1 MSESKR
7 KYDTAFRKRVSSRIQ
22 EIKEKQVLT
31 GIFRVMKGDIGEK
44 YMNNKNGI
52 FFDMNTLND
61 CSIERIDI
69 IVNNYLAKQK
79 EATGELRFQSYCN
92 DDDYRIKLK
101 KAEQKLLNKF

>member
-69 IVNNYLAKQK
+69 FVNNYLAKQK
-79 EATGELRFQSYCN
+79 ATGELRFQSYCN
-92 DDDYRIKLK
+92 DDDYKIKLK
-101 KAEQKLLNKF
+101 KAEQKLLNEF